1 MKINV
6 IDTTNGLNSS
16 TTEIPQG
23 AMTEITM
30 FSPRIP
36 WKFPRVLSS
45 GDIIRIHRVSMNER
59 GCFVSMNKFGSAV
72 VVDLETDERKS
83 TYMFEQHEAREFQTC
98 DLLMVTGSEVL
109 LFVMHHT
116 RAHNHVYNIFEDI
129 KRSYINRSKT
139 LEHYTQRLS
148 NKQQKQKHRYEFEV
162 PMDRRR

>member
-83 TYMFEQHEAREFQTC
+83 TYMFEQHEAREFFKH
-98 DLLMVTGSEVL
+98 VTYSWSQEVEVL

-129 KRSYINRSKT
+129 KRSYINRSNRK
-139 LEHYTQRLS
+139 
-148 NKQQKQKHRYEFEV
+148 
-162 PMDRRR
+162 